1 VPLPPIPRRLGRVL
15 SALILLAWLLQM
27 GWLLRNEYFRPAT
40 ALAADLGRYGSGAQ
54 WRGVYYKGE
63 KIGFAVSQTLPA
75 QGGYELMEDGR
86 LQMTLLGATT
96 AARVVTRAQVD
107 HGFALRSFSFSLDP
121 GTGPIEVAGSVAGK
135 RLEYTVRGAS
145 GERHEAREL
154 QEAPALALNLPRQLA
169 ARGLVS
175 GARHSLQ
182 AFDPATLQNA
192 PMEVEVGPREVV
204 WSANR
209 PIPAFRV
216 RTRFAGVEATSWI
229 TDVGEVV
236 KEESPLGL
244 VVVRETRERAMS
256 IGVPGSVQLDM
267 IEAAAV
273 QPRPP
278 KRIDNTLDVE
288 LLRLRLKGAELGT
301 AEDLQGAGQS
311 VEGGVFEIR
320 DAEKLPPDS
329 VPPDLARYLTAE
341 PFIES
346 DAPEIVAEARR
357 ALAGAGPARQRAD
370 RLVRHVHA
378 LLRKKP
384 TVSLPSAL
392 EVLRTGVGD
401 CNEHTALLV
410 ALARAAGL
418 PARVA
423 VGLVYMQGAFYY
435 HAWAELFVETSRGK
449 GRWLPADPTLNQFP
463 ADLTHVRLARG
474 GLDRQ
479 AVLTQLIG
487 RLEMTN
493 VEVKL
498 RPGATPVLVGRAP
511 LDTRPIQ
518 VPIPRR
524 QGGGRSCWS
533 RVPD

>member
-1 VPLPPIPRRLGRVL
+1 
-15 SALILLAWLLQM
+15 M
-27 GWLLRNEYFRPAT
+27 GLLLRAAYFGPAT

-63 KIGFAVSQTLPA
+63 KIGFVVAQTLPA
-75 QGGYELMEDGR
+75 DDGYELMEDGR

-96 AARVVTRAQVD
+96 AAQISTRARVD
-107 HGFALRSFSFSLDP
+107 RDFALRSFSFSLDP
-121 GTGPIEVAGSVAGK
+121 GTGPIRVDGQVNE
-135 RLEYTVRGAS
+135 RLLEYTVRGAGS
-145 GERHEAREL
+145 ARRETREL
-154 QEAPALALNLPRQLA
+154 PEPPALSLNLPRQLA
-169 ARGLVS
+169 ARGLRT
-175 GARHSLQ
+175 GARLSIQ

-192 PMEVEVGPREVV
+192 PMEVVVGPREVV
-204 WSANR
+204 WAAGR
-209 PIPAFRV
+209 PVPAFRV
-216 RTRFAGVEATSWI
+216 HTRFVGVETSSWV

-244 VVVRETRERAMS
+244 IVVRETRDRAMS
-256 IGVPGSVQLDM
+256 IAVPGSVQLDL

-273 QPRPP
+273 QPKPP
-278 KRIDNTLDVE
+278 KRIDNTMDVE
-288 LLRLRLKGAELGT
+288 LLRLRLTGGDFA

-311 VEGGVFEIR
+311 VAGEVFEIR
-320 DAEKLPPDS
+320 DPEAAPPIPAPAE
-329 VPPDLARYLTAE
+329 LARYTAPE

-346 DAPEIVAEARR
+346 DAPEILAEAGR
-357 ALAGAGPARQRAD
+357 AVQGAADARQRAD

-392 EVLRTGVGD
+392 EVLRTRVGD

-435 HAWAELFVETSRGK
+435 HAWAELFVEVGRGK

-463 ADLTHVRLARG
+463 ADLTHVRLTRG

-479 AVLTQLIG
+479 AVLTRVMG
-487 RLEMTN
+487 RLEMTIL
-493 VEVKL
+493 ELKQ
-498 RPGATPVLVGRAP
+498 RAGTTPVLVGRAP
-511 LDTRPIQ
+511 LDTRPID
-518 VPIPRR
+518 VPLPRR
-524 QGGGRSCWS
+524 DGSGRSCWS
-533 RVPD
+533 RVP